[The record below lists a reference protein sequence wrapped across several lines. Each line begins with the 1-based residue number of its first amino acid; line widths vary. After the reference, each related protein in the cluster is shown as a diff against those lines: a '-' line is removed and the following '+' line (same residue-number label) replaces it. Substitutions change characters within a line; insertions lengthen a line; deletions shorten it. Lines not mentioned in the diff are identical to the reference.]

1 MTPEQLD
8 LVRSS
13 YAALGDERRAVA
25 RDFYRRLFA
34 ADPAVE
40 ELFGDDPDVM
50 AVKFSDELAAIVE
63 AIVSFDAFATRLQ
76 GLAARHVAYGVQTRH
91 YRLVGDALVAALAE
105 ALAPRW
111 DETLDAAWRTAFNL
125 VAEVMMAAAAPPPAT
140 PVHPSSPGPLP

>member
-1 MTPEQLD
+1 MTPEQLE

-50 AVKFSDELAAIVE
+50 AAKFSDELAAIVE

-111 DETLDAAWRTAFNL
+111 DETLDAAWRTAYNL
-125 VAEVMMAAAAPPPAT
+125 VAEVMMAAAAQASCGSPAT
-140 PVHPSSPGPLP
+140 SRPDP